1 MVKDHGSRGAR
12 MFFKHKHLLEDLRK
26 NGRSARAEILSM
38 KTLGEGSN
46 IRAIWAPDEDLTSG

>member
-1 MVKDHGSRGAR
+1 